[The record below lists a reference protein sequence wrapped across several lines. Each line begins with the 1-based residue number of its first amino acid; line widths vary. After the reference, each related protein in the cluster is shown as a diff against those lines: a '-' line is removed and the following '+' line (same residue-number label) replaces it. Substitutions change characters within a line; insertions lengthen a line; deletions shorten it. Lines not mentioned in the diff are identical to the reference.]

1 MFIPPEL
8 IPELEQF
15 AFIIDNNKKI
25 TEVYLSKGMAT
36 ILEPYS
42 IRVQEGNAGIMD
54 QDELGKPVAKY
65 CYTEYNNE
73 LYCINSNEK
82 CDGEDIYFECELHSL
97 TAALNNYGTN
107 PIIMQIKELLDDRR
121 YNILDIDDPDI
132 TDLFENFDYFRAL
145 LHKRHME
152 FTRAPTQE
160 YYYDQNIEG
169 TARLFLAG
177 NNHLWKSEQSLIPVH
192 NFVLQ
197 ETELKDQRNIF
208 STVIEGEYFSTVV
221 YLVLLEDRII
231 RLNYSTNALNDVFN
245 DYNKD
250 AETYLFCDNLM
261 IEELDIPATPEGFL
275 VLKMMEI

>member
-8 IPELEQF
+8 EQELIQF

-42 IRVQEGNAGIMD
+42 KTVQEGRYA
-54 QDELGKPVAKY
+54 
-65 CYTEYNNE
+65 YTEYNHE
-73 LYCINSNEK
+73 LYCIDSTDEYDN
-82 CDGEDIYFECELHSL
+82 EDIYFECQLDTL
-97 TAALNNYGTN
+97 TAGINNYGLN
-107 PIIMQIKELLDDRR
+107 PIIMQIKNLLDDRR

-152 FTRAPTQE
+152 FTRAPIQE

-169 TARLFLAG
+169 TARLFIAG
-177 NNHLWKSEQSLIPVH
+177 NNHLWNSEHSLIPVH
-192 NFVLQ
+192 DFVLQ
-197 ETELKDQRNIF
+197 ETELKDQQNIF

-221 YLVLLEDRII
+221 YLVLFEDRII

-250 AETYLFCDNLM
+250 AETYLFSDNIPL
-261 IEELDIPATPEGFL
+261 EEFGVPATPEGFL

>member
-8 IPELEQF
+8 EQELRQF

-25 TEVYLSKGMAT
+25 TEVYLSKGMAN

-42 IRVQEGNAGIMD
+42 KTVQEGRYA
-54 QDELGKPVAKY
+54 
-65 CYTEYNNE
+65 YTEYNHE
-73 LYCINSNEK
+73 VYCINSTDEYDN
-82 CDGEDIYFECELHSL
+82 EDIYFECQLDTL
-97 TAALNNYGTN
+97 TAGINNYGTN
-107 PIIMQIKELLDDRR
+107 PIIMHIKRLLDDHR

-132 TDLFENFDYFRAL
+132 TDLFKNFDYFRAL

-152 FTRAPTQE
+152 FTRAPTADF
-160 YYYDQNIEG
+160 YYDQNIEG
-169 TARLFLAG
+169 TAILFVAG
-177 NNHLWKSEQSLIPVH
+177 NNELWKGEQSLLPAH
-192 NFVLQ
+192 DYESQ

-208 STVIEGEYFSTVV
+208 STVIEGEYFSTLV

-231 RLNYSTNALNDVFN
+231 RLNYSTNAFNDVFN

-250 AETYLFCDNLM
+250 AETYLFSDNLM
-261 IEELDIPATPEGFL
+261 IEELNIPASPEGFL

>member
-1 MFIPPEL
+1 MFIPSEL

-42 IRVQEGNAGIMD
+42 KTVQEGRYA
-54 QDELGKPVAKY
+54 
-65 CYTEYNNE
+65 YTEYNYE
-73 LYCINSNEK
+73 LYCINSTEM
-82 CDGEDIYFECELHSL
+82 CDGEDIYFECQLHSL
-97 TAALNNYGTN
+97 TAAINNYGTD
-107 PIIMQIKELLDDRR
+107 PIIMQIKSVICDYR

-132 TDLFENFDYFRAL
+132 TDLLKNFEYFRAL

-169 TARLFLAG
+169 TARLFVAG
-177 NNHLWKSEQSLIPVH
+177 RHDLWKNEQSLIPAH
-192 NFVLQ
+192 DFVLY
-197 ETELKDQRNIF
+197 ETDLKDHKNIYKTF
-208 STVIEGEYFSTVV
+208 IEGEYSSTLV

-231 RLNYSTNALNDVFN
+231 RLNYTSNTFNDAFN

-261 IEELDIPATPEGFL
+261 IEELNTPASPEGFL